1 MADAA
6 ALAKHSQVRLILS
19 VGAGVVA
26 GVLTGLLVRWDDG
39 VLAGWI
45 VGCGL
50 YLLVVFLHTRGLSAA
65 ETRAHATR
73 EDPGWQVA
81 DALTTVGVVVGMA
94 AVVVILVAAHGT
106 GPVDYGVPP
115 LGLGAIIAS
124 WLLVQ
129 TLYMLRYAR
138 LYYREEGRGVDFN
151 QKEEPTY
158 GDFAYLAFTLGM
170 TYQVS
175 DTNLGSRAIRKQAL
189 AQALISYLFGAF
201 ILAAT
206 INIVAGLGS

>member
-1 MADAA
+1 VADGAR
-6 ALAKHSQVRLILS
+6 LTKHSQVRLVLS
-19 VGAGVVA
+19 VAAGVAVGLLVGFLVRWDY
-26 GVLTGLLVRWDDG
+26 GVLTG
-39 VLAGWI
+39 WI
-45 VGCGL
+45 TGCGL
-50 YLLVVFLHTRGLSAA
+50 YLLVVYLHTRGLSA
-65 ETRAHATR
+65 EDTQAHATR
-73 EDPGWQVA
+73 EDPGRRIA
-81 DALTTVGVVVGMA
+81 DALTAVGVVVGMTT
-94 AVVVILVAAHGT
+94 VVVILVAAHG
-106 GPVDYGVPP
+106 GGAIDYAVPA
-115 LGLGAIIAS
+115 LGLVSIIAS

-138 LYYREEGRGVDFN
+138 IYYREEGRSVDFN
-151 QKEEPTY
+151 QQEEPTY

-175 DTNLGSRAIRKQAL
+175 DTNLGSRAIRRPAL

>member
-1 MADAA
+1 MRL
-6 ALAKHSQVRLILS
+6 ALS
-19 VGAGVVA
+19 VVA
-26 GVLTGLLVRWDDG
+26 GIAVGLVVGLAVRWDYG

-45 VGCGL
+45 AGCGL
-50 YLLVVFLHTRGLSAA
+50 YLLVVYLHTRGLDA
-65 ETRAHATR
+65 EQTRAHAIR
-73 EDPGWQVA
+73 EDPGRRITET
-81 DALTTVGVVVGMA
+81 LTAIGLLAGMTT
-94 AVVVILVAAHGT
+94 VVVILVAAHGT
-106 GPVDYGVPP
+106 GPLDYGIPA

-129 TLYMLRYAR
+129 TLYTVRYAR
-138 LYYREEGRGVDFN
+138 LYYSDGERGVDFN
-151 QKEEPTY
+151 QEDEPTY

-175 DTNLGSRAIRKQAL
+175 DTNLGSRAIRREAL
-189 AQALISYLFGAF
+189 AQALVSYLFGAF